1 MDECD
6 RAIVNH
12 LQDGFPLVPEPFKAV
27 AAAIGID
34 EQALI
39 ARVERMLDTG
49 VLTRFGPLYQVERMG
64 GRYTLAAMSVP
75 AADFDRVAAIV
86 NAFPEIAHNYE
97 RDHEL
102 SMWFVLATED
112 DRSTAAVV
120 ASIEQQSGYQV
131 LLFPKERE
139 YFVQLMLAA

>member
-1 MDECD
+1 MDELD
-6 RAIVNH
+6 RAIVNR
-12 LQDGFPLVPEPFKAV
+12 LQHGFPLEREPFKAV
-27 AAAIGID
+27 ACAIGIA

-39 ARVERMLDTG
+39 ERIERLLDTG

-64 GRYTLAAMSVP
+64 GRFTLAALSVP
-75 AADFDRVAAIV
+75 PEDFERVAAIV
-86 NAFPEIAHNYE
+86 NAFPEVAHNYE
-97 RDHEL
+97 RDHVL
-102 SMWFVLATED
+102 NMWFVLATED

-120 ASIEQQSGYQV
+120 ESIERAGGYRI

>member
-6 RAIVNH
+6 RAIVNR
-12 LQDGFPLVPEPFKAV
+12 LQHGFPLEPEPFKAV
-27 AAAIGID
+27 ADALGID

-75 AADFDRVAAIV
+75 AWDFDRVAAIV

-102 SMWFVLATED
+102 NMWFVLATED

-120 ASIEQQSGYQV
+120 ASIERESGYQV

>member
-6 RAIVNH
+6 RAIVNR

-27 AAAIGID
+27 AAALGID

-86 NAFPEIAHNYE
+86 NAFPQIAHNYE

-102 SMWFVLATED
+102 NMWFVLATED

-120 ASIEQQSGYQV
+120 ASIEQQSGYRV